1 MSVVPAMQET
11 GGRMA
16 AETSLK
22 QKFEMLPE
30 KQLKQKKKKRKKKAG
45 WWLK

>member
-1 MSVVPAMQET
+1 
-11 GGRMA
+11 MA

-30 KQLKQKKKKRKKKAG
+30 KQLKQKKKKKEKRRLGSGSSGTVPA
-45 WWLK
+45 

>member
-1 MSVVPAMQET
+1 
-11 GGRMA
+11 MA

-30 KQLKQKKKKRKKKAG
+30 KQLKQKKKKKEKRRLGGGSSGTVPA
-45 WWLK
+45 